1 MPNPGE
7 KKDSELANAGPLVGG
22 ETVAILQDGQNV
34 NTTPEEIAA
43 LSKAG
48 SLLLAKIENLNLKN
62 AADTPLQWIGDFG
75 AGNTLPLK
83 AVIIPKGG
91 AFGEKGV
98 VAQAATT
105 SFSNGNCPGNGAR
118 VYAKLD
124 DDAIGDFI
132 AGNNNGSFSQ
142 FTLNDVIPF
151 LQGLGYSANGDNYP
165 LINIGASGTGPSFN
179 GKVLSFYITPMT
191 SATTT
196 LEFDGTYRGNGGKGS
211 FYIAQVPNFNNIFQ
225 SGPIGDASFD
235 SFFDEMITQFT
246 NLNYGTTDNR
256 PSLGLSA
263 PPNTG
268 DTFNGYQAKIKDE
281 NDASYLTTPLS
292 IAFSGGVSDP
302 PVILI
307 TTAEFAGGADAT
319 PFTEIYLKYC
329 GENINLHGYTLQ
341 QFVSSLI
348 TGTNWGYGTISDATL
363 GKPIFKILG
372 DWLASIVTG
381 TLDDFF
387 VDIYIF
393 GDKLP
398 PVIPL
403 P

>member
-179 GKVLSFYITPMT
+179 GKV
-191 SATTT
+191 
-196 LEFDGTYRGNGGKGS
+196 
-211 FYIAQVPNFNNIFQ
+211 
-225 SGPIGDASFD
+225 
-235 SFFDEMITQFT
+235 
-246 NLNYGTTDNR
+246 
-256 PSLGLSA
+256 
-263 PPNTG
+263 
-268 DTFNGYQAKIKDE
+268 
-281 NDASYLTTPLS
+281 
-292 IAFSGGVSDP
+292 
-302 PVILI
+302 
-307 TTAEFAGGADAT
+307 
-319 PFTEIYLKYC
+319 
-329 GENINLHGYTLQ
+329 
-341 QFVSSLI
+341 
-348 TGTNWGYGTISDATL
+348 
-363 GKPIFKILG
+363 
-372 DWLASIVTG
+372 
-381 TLDDFF
+381 
-387 VDIYIF
+387 
-393 GDKLP
+393 
-398 PVIPL
+398 
-403 P
+403 